1 MQMAV
6 AAHSDEVYLQ
16 EDSLI
21 VSHTDLSGKI
31 SYANRTFM
39 EISGYREQEL
49 LGVQHNI
56 IRHPDMPRG
65 VFRFLWDTLK
75 EGREFFGFVKNSCR
89 NGSYY
94 WVFAQVT
101 LNQDSQG
108 KKVNYCSVRRKAPA
122 SALEVIAPIY
132 REMQRIEDSQGSKKQ
147 APDLSL
153 AYLRDLLQEKDTC
166 YERFIIDLYQQVSAE
181 ARS

>member
-1 MQMAV
+1 MQTAV
-6 AAHSDEVYLQ
+6 AEHNNEVCLQ

-39 EISGYREQEL
+39 EISGYREQDL
-49 LGVQHNI
+49 LGVQHNL

-65 VFRFLWDTLK
+65 VFRLLWDTLK
-75 EGREFFGFVKNSCR
+75 EGREFFGFVKNRCC

-101 LNQDSQG
+101 VNQDCQG
-108 KKVNYCSVRRKAPA
+108 NAINYCSVRRKAPA
-122 SALEVIAPIY
+122 SALEVIMPIY
-132 REMQRIEDSQGSKKQ
+132 REMQRIEDNCASKKQ

-153 AYLRDLLQEKDTC
+153 TYLRDLLQGKNSC
-166 YERFIIDLYQQVSAE
+166 YDRFIIDLYQQVP
-181 ARS
+181 AREQS